1 MCFLPAEIGQ
11 QNSFPLYA
19 TPQNGLTPC
28 LLPHSPKFRH
38 HRSPVCG
45 IHCPEN
51 VLEDCG
57 NRSSSAASP
66 CSSPEPA
73 GSWPQWGW
81 TCHTHSLAAL
91 VNDTRIIAPHCCQ
104 YLAGQG
110 PCQASVEVPGLLDTQ
125 GDGPPSLGT
134 ERNSAVPRSPKPGE
148 GREMGTKGSCM
159 GTRHAVGIDTL
170 PRGVAVTWGQ
180 SPKGRSEMSFHS
192 HAELG
197 LRESSP

>member
-1 MCFLPAEIGQ
+1 M
-11 QNSFPLYA
+11 
-19 TPQNGLTPC
+19 
-28 LLPHSPKFRH
+28 
-38 HRSPVCG
+38 
-45 IHCPEN
+45 HCPEN
-51 VLEDCG
+51 VLEACG

-91 VNDTRIIAPHCCQ
+91 VNDTCIIATHCCQ

-110 PCQASVEVPGLLDTQ
+110 HSGTLEKFQGCWTPKGMVLQVWGQEGAQQCPGRGSLVRAGKGPQKEAVWGQ
-125 GDGPPSLGT
+125 GMQGALILC
-134 ERNSAVPRSPKPGE
+134 PGE
-148 GREMGTKGSCM
+148 WRS
-159 GTRHAVGIDTL
+159 A
-170 PRGVAVTWGQ
+170 WGQ

-197 LRESSP
+197 